1 MFKYRFNNSLGRGS
15 GIFKMF
21 FLLFVAIPAVYTF
34 TSQTVAAQTG
44 VLQICKTLD
53 TTLGAGL
60 EDRVFKYQINGS
72 NGAIYEVVAGQC
84 SAQITAATGNNNI
97 EELLTGRT
105 TTGGTFNGGFQL
117 IAVNPLGSTQSSQ
130 ITNRN
135 LPARTVTVTVSPGPT
150 QTRVEFVNS
159 LPAGTGFL
167 QICKAVSNSSL
178 QNRIFRFQ
186 IGGASGQVIEV
197 AAGQCSAPIE
207 VPSGSNHIEE
217 LSNGRTTTGGTFS
230 GGFRLT
236 GVSALGATPPS
247 AITATSLSS
256 RTADVVVQP
265 GTSAN
270 QTRIRFTNAEQR
282 KLPTLEGFNI
292 DLLLS
297 SFLKLTFKNVST
309 AGETTATFLEPEEVQ
324 PLPAEFSLFSDEQ
337 AYEIT
342 TTATFTDNIEV
353 SFDVPDVADAATCSQ
368 LRVLHYVN
376 DAWDASGNLTP
387 IYDSGNQICNV
398 SQIVT
403 SLSPFVVAQ
412 FIDSDYD
419 GVTDTA
425 DNCSLTPNANQAD
438 FDHDGIGDACDS
450 DDDNDGIPDTC
461 DVDSNP
467 GATDFDKDGIVD
479 SSVCD
484 TEIGPPTNKDQCKN
498 GGWMRFNFPRA
509 FKNQGDCIQFI
520 NTGR

>member
-1 MFKYRFNNSLGRGS
+1 MSKNRFNNSLGRAS
-15 GIFKMF
+15 GLFKMF
-21 FLLFVAIPAVYTF
+21 FLLFVAVPAIYTF

-44 VLQICKTLD
+44 VLQICKRLD
-53 TTLGAGL
+53 TTLGTGL
-60 EDRVFKYQINGS
+60 EGRVFKYQINGP
-72 NGAIYEVVAGQC
+72 NGQFVEVVAGQC
-84 SAQITAATGNNNI
+84 SGQITVPSGNNNI

-117 IAVNPLGSTQSSQ
+117 IAVNPLGSTQPSQ

-135 LPARTVTVTVSPGPT
+135 LPARTVTVSVPSGTTVN
-150 QTRVEFVNS
+150 QTLVEFVNS
-159 LPAGTGFL
+159 IPAGTGTL
-167 QICKAVSNSSL
+167 QICKAVSNRSL

-186 IGGASGQVIEV
+186 IGGASGQVVEV

-217 LSNGRTTTGGTFS
+217 LLNGRTTTGGTFS

-236 GVSALGATPPS
+236 GVSAISPTLPS
-247 AITATSLSS
+247 AITATNLS
-256 RTADVVVQP
+256 RLTADVNVQP
-265 GTSAN
+265 GAE
-270 QTRIRFTNAEQR
+270 TRIKFTNAEQR

-292 DLLLS
+292 DLLLAP
-297 SFLKLTFKNVST
+297 FLKLTFKNISM
-309 AGETTATFLEPEEVQ
+309 AGDTTATFLEPEEVQ
-324 PLPAEFSLFSDEQ
+324 PLPAEFSIFSDEQ

-342 TTATFTDNIEV
+342 TTAAFTDNIEV

-387 IYDSGNQICNV
+387 IYDSGSRICNV

-403 SLSPFVVAQ
+403 SLSPFVVAR

-419 GVTDTA
+419 GVADTA

-438 FDHDGIGDACDS
+438 FDGDGIGDACDP
-450 DDDNDGIPDTC
+450 DDDDDGIPDTC

-467 GATDFDKDGIVD
+467 GATDFDKDGIID
-479 SSVCD
+479 SSACD
-484 TEIGPPTNKDQCKN
+484 TQIGPPTGKEQCKN
-498 GGWMRFNFPRA
+498 KGWMRFNSPRT
-509 FKNQGDCIQFI
+509 FRNEGDCIQFVLK
-520 NTGR
+520 GK